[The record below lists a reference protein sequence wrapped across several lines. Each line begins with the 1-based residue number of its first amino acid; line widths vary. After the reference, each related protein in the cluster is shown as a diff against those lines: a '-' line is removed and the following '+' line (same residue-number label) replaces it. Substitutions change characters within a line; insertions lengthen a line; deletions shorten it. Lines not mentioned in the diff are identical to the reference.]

1 MSRSSW
7 DNVRPE
13 CADDEIIVITSE
25 DGSEPDDDGAGNSS
39 YQTMLFQHA
48 VNPSRD
54 LDILCAMVTSQRGLD
69 TNTRAYADEIYMV
82 GSEAA
87 EKIRQIVESGDRR
100 SNADEMLAYNEETFA
115 EAVDAL
121 FHRVY
126 PQSQRSA
133 IIRDVARVISVLT
146 TKVPL
151 NPRHVA
157 DSVSAALRLVS
168 HYRKNSR
175 YLGEKLAASE
185 SELSHTR
192 GELSVISGRL
202 QDILATNQSLFDNLT
217 ETQSCLTET
226 QSRLSV
232 VKSDAKH
239 MYQKLREEGI
249 DPLR

>member
-54 LDILCAMVTSQRGLD
+54 LDILCAMVPSQRGLD

-87 EKIRQIVESGDRR
+87 EKIRQIVESGDRG

-151 NPRHVA
+151 
-157 DSVSAALRLVS
+157 
-168 HYRKNSR
+168 K
-175 YLGEKLAASE
+175 
-185 SELSHTR
+185 
-192 GELSVISGRL
+192 
-202 QDILATNQSLFDNLT
+202 
-217 ETQSCLTET
+217 
-226 QSRLSV
+226 
-232 VKSDAKH
+232 
-239 MYQKLREEGI
+239 
-249 DPLR
+249 